1 MKVNAEIQERPDSR
15 LGQSGPPSVG
25 ICILNWNGWRDTLEC
40 VESIRQQDYPHFLTV
55 IVDNRSLKDS
65 AERIRSWA
73 QKNLAEA
80 SGFVEYRGTI
90 GRCGGMENCEL
101 GLRGLPSRERM
112 VLIRNEENTGFTG
125 GCNTAIDYLLL
136 RRFPLDYIFLINN
149 DATLRRDCISCLMAV
164 AKESAAGLI
173 GAAIYDESG
182 KEPFF
187 DGRISMKR
195 QFFYPLTNWQLPP
208 PETDK
213 DFWPSDCVH
222 GGPC

>member
-80 SGFVEYRGTI
+80 SD
-90 GRCGGMENCEL
+90 L
-101 GLRGLPSRERM
+101 S
-112 VLIRNEENTGFTG
+112 NTGERLAAAAVWK
-125 GCNTAIDYLLL
+125 TANL
-136 RRFPLDYIFLINN
+136 
-149 DATLRRDCISCLMAV
+149 ACGDCRLVSV
-164 AKESAAGLI
+164 W
-173 GAAIYDESG
+173 
-182 KEPFF
+182 F
-187 DGRISMKR
+187 
-195 QFFYPLTNWQLPP
+195 
-208 PETDK
+208 
-213 DFWPSDCVH
+213 
-222 GGPC
+222 